1 MVFSTATF
9 LFAFLPIV
17 LLLYFAVPRRWRNGW
32 LLFASLFFYAW
43 GETWIVAV
51 MLASILVNW
60 ALALLLDDG
69 RPRRKWGVALSVVF
83 NLGLLVAF
91 KYANFLVDNLNP
103 VLVAAGMPAM
113 AIPVISLP
121 IGISFFT
128 FQALSY
134 VIDVYRGQARVQR
147 NPLDFALYIALFP
160 QLIAGPIVR
169 YVDVAEQIESRT
181 CSADLFAD
189 GVRRFVFGLAKK
201 MLIANTVASVADRI
215 FALPNEELTLGLSWL
230 ATVCY
235 SLQIYFDFSGYSDMA
250 IGLGLMFGFRYL
262 ENFAYPYAADSITKF
277 WRRWHM
283 SLSTWF
289 RDYVYIPLGGNR
301 GSRIATYRNL
311 VIVFFLCGLWHGASW
326 TFVLWGIY
334 HGAFLVFERLGAGR
348 IVHDA
353 PRALRHAYTLF
364 VVACGWVLF
373 RATSIDQALEFY
385 GAMLGFGAGNGIAH
399 EAGAYLDSE
408 VILTILLGGV
418 AAMPVLPSIGQWA
431 QRVLDRN
438 EAVPSVTGVL
448 AVSAMRGLLLC
459 ILAVLFVAC
468 ATKLAASTYNPFIYF
483 RF

>member
-9 LFAFLPIV
+9 LFAFLPAV
-17 LLLYFAVPRRWRNGW
+17 LLLYFAVPRAWRNGW

-51 MLASILVNW
+51 MLASIFVNW
-60 ALALLLDDG
+60 ALALSLEEG
-69 RPRRKWGVALSVVF
+69 GPRRTWVVALSVLF

-91 KYANFLVDNLNP
+91 KYANFVVDNVNP
-103 VLVAAGMPAM
+103 LLVAAGLPAM
-113 AIPVISLP
+113 QIPAISLP

-169 YVDVAEQIESRT
+169 YRDVAEQIESRT
-181 CSADLFAD
+181 CSADLFAE

-326 TFVLWGIY
+326 TFVGI
-334 HGAFLVFERLGAGR
+334 LSNVVDEDSITRR
-348 IVHDA
+348 
-353 PRALRHAYTLF
+353 PR
-364 VVACGWVLF
+364 
-373 RATSIDQALEFY
+373 
-385 GAMLGFGAGNGIAH
+385 
-399 EAGAYLDSE
+399 
-408 VILTILLGGV
+408 
-418 AAMPVLPSIGQWA
+418 P
-431 QRVLDRN
+431 
-438 EAVPSVTGVL
+438 
-448 AVSAMRGLLLC
+448 
-459 ILAVLFVAC
+459 
-468 ATKLAASTYNPFIYF
+468 
-483 RF
+483 